1 MADKTFIRFLQEQA
15 VEDKLAVSFP
25 VTQYMGWAG
34 IPFEQIED
42 VLEDVTDKLH
52 SLMNYLSVIE
62 SKSSILPLTKYTRI
76 IPSFTV
82 IGTVIIVEFCDWI
95 KEERGK
101 EDWLVRIAEF
111 MEADNE
117 HSRIY

>member
-25 VTQYMGWAG
+25 VTQYMEWAE
-34 IPFEQIED
+34 IPCEQIED
-42 VLEDVTDKLH
+42 VLEDVVDKLH
-52 SLMNYLSVIE
+52 GLMNYLSVIE

-101 EDWLVRIAEF
+101 VDWLVRIAEF

-117 HSRIY
+117 

>member
-1 MADKTFIRFLQEQA
+1 ME
-15 VEDKLAVSFP
+15 
-25 VTQYMGWAG
+25 WAE
-34 IPFEQIED
+34 IPCEQIED
-42 VLEDVTDKLH
+42 VLEDVVDKLH
-52 SLMNYLSVIE
+52 GLMNYLSVIE

-117 HSRIY
+117 

>member
-1 MADKTFIRFLQEQA
+1 MKDKTFIRFLQEIA
-15 VEDKLAVSFP
+15 VEDKLSVSFP
-25 VTQYMGWAG
+25 VTEYMEWAG

-52 SLMNYLSVIE
+52 GLMNYLSIIE
-62 SKSSILPLTKYTRI
+62 SKSSIVPLTKYDRI

-82 IGTVIIVEFCDWI
+82 IGPVIIVEFCECV
-95 KEERGK
+95 KNERVK

-111 MEADNE
+111 MDIAE
-117 HSRIY
+117 